1 MRTATLL
8 MASAAAALYAMPA
21 HAQNLQDADATQAMA
36 VSGNVPEACTIGAP
50 TLSPSVQQNFRG
62 LDGNLL
68 QVDQLVDPVTLST
81 RAASVELVFASFCQT
96 AHRLIIES
104 RNNGLFREPGSVAP
118 PAPGF
123 GYAVPY
129 LATAQWGAQVLQLR
143 ADASTRRIHED
154 WIGAGP
160 THGDLKLRLDIA
172 AGATNDR
179 FNSPLVA
186 GLYSDT
192 LRITLE
198 PRQ

>member
-1 MRTATLL
+1 MRTAPLFL
-8 MASAAAALYAMPA
+8 ASAAAAFAAMPA
-21 HAQNLQDADATQAMA
+21 SAQATDTSKAMA

-50 TLSPSVQQNFRG
+50 ALSPSIQQNFRG

-68 QVDQLVDPVTLST
+68 QVEQLVDPVTLST

-104 RNNGLFREPGSVAP
+104 RNNGLFREPGSAEAT
-118 PAPGF
+118 APGF

-154 WIGAGP
+154 WVGAGP

-179 FNSPLVA
+179 PNSPLVA